1 MLWIERQKNFIGFT
15 LSSLL
20 RRKGKNAALV
30 VVYTLIVFVLASVM
44 FFSYAVKKE
53 AFLILQDAPEIM
65 VQRVVAG
72 RQDLVPESYAAR
84 IAGITGVSSAKGR
97 LWGYY
102 YDTIFHANYT
112 LLVPEDFYH
121 APGNIVIGSG
131 VSRTAIAQE
140 DNIMPFWAYDGSLIS
155 YRVAEVLPS
164 ESEMVSS
171 DLILLSEADFRR
183 LSGIQ
188 QGSYTDISV
197 SVRNVKEIPVIAEKI
212 KKQIPDSRPITRDE
226 ILRTYNAVF
235 SWRGGIMLMIFS
247 GAVTAFFIF
256 AWDKASGLSAEEKK
270 EIGILKAT
278 GWETSDVL
286 LMKFWEGVLISLSSF
301 LAGLLLAYVHVFFT
315 SAALFSPVLKGW
327 SVLYPEFRLVPF
339 INSYQVATLFSLT
352 VIPYTVATL
361 IPSWRAATVDPDA
374 VMRG

>member
-1 MLWIERQKNFIGFT
+1 
-15 LSSLL
+15 
-20 RRKGKNAALV
+20 
-30 VVYTLIVFVLASVM
+30 
-44 FFSYAVKKE
+44 
-53 AFLILQDAPEIM
+53 
-65 VQRVVAG
+65 
-72 RQDLVPESYAAR
+72 
-84 IAGITGVSSAKGR
+84 
-97 LWGYY
+97 
-102 YDTIFHANYT
+102 
-112 LLVPEDFYH
+112 
-121 APGNIVIGSG
+121 PGNIVIGSG
-131 VSRTAIAQE
+131 VSRTAISQE
-140 DNIMPFWAYDGSLIS
+140 DNILPFWASDGSLIS

-164 ESEMVSS
+164 ESELVSS

-183 LSGIQ
+183 LFNIQ
-188 QGSYTDISV
+188 PGSFTDIAV
-197 SVRNVKEIPVIAEKI
+197 SVKNVKEIPVIAEKI

-235 SWRGGIMLMIFS
+235 SWRGGMMLMIFS

-286 LMKFWEGVLISLSSF
+286 LMKFWEGVLISMSSF

-315 SAALFSPVLKGW
+315 SAALFAPVLKGW